1 MAEHRIGSTQ
11 IQQDAAALVLY
22 CPALRSAAPALMLAL
37 FGVACSFIALASL
50 SGLVGHGG
58 DGASNLL
65 ALAFAGVFVLPLIS
79 IGTVFIAIAL
89 WTALNALTVAAT
101 RREVRA
107 DRRWCGLPLARKSS
121 AWRISP
127 RSMWCARH
135 AFWGFLAACVT
146 TACWRARQ
154 RAASC
159 WPIICVALQKSTR
172 SNSCW
177 WRPWA
182 GRHWRQADAA
192 STQKTPQRPG
202 TQPSARPSEN

>member
-107 DRRWCGLPLARKSS
+107 DRRWCGLPLARKIIRV
-121 AWRISP
+121 ADIAALDVVRE
-127 RSMWCARH
+127 AR
-135 AFWGFLAACVT
+135 FLGFFGGVRYYRLLARTAAGSVLLADHLRGAAEVDAVKQLLVEAVGRPALAAG
-146 TACWRARQ
+146 
-154 RAASC
+154 
-159 WPIICVALQKSTR
+159 
-172 SNSCW
+172 
-177 WRPWA
+177 
-182 GRHWRQADAA
+182 GRCEHAEDAA
-192 STQKTPQRPG
+192 TPG
-202 TQPSARPSEN
+202 HAA